1 MLIKGKTAFVY
12 DIEVF
17 PNFFS
22 CAIKNTESGNVRIF
36 EISSRRNDMTEIPKL
51 FLNKQ
56 IIFVTYNGIHYDNP
70 IISFIILN
78 YKRLIRESV
87 WTINSELKQ
96 LSDKIIESETSASWS
111 KYKYANLF
119 DGLDLLTMMFAT
131 KLRCGLK
138 ELQVTMQYPNV
149 QEYDGDFNSFLPESD
164 FDAVEDYN
172 LNDINSTE
180 ELMNRLKGEI
190 ELRVG
195 IQETLGVDVLNQD
208 GVNLGVEIIKASYLR
223 DTGKSWD
230 QIKDLR
236 TPCHEL
242 DLKDILFDFIKF
254 ETPEFQKLHTEL
266 LQTHLNLDWE
276 KDTQNKN
283 KFKKTVLIN
292 GLEITYSLGGI
303 HTRNDPE
310 IFKSDDEWVIIDSD
324 CASMYPSA
332 IINYQLYPQHLGPE
346 FLTTYKKIREDRIK
360 AKREGNKIINQTYK
374 LALNGISGM
383 LQSEYSWCYD
393 PRTVLRLRLNC
404 QLMLL
409 MLTERLIKFGCRIG
423 QLNTK

>member
-1 MLIKGKTAFVY
+1 ML
-12 DIEVF
+12 
-17 PNFFS
+17 
-22 CAIKNTESGNVRIF
+22 
-36 EISSRRNDMTEIPKL
+36 
-51 FLNKQ
+51 
-56 IIFVTYNGIHYDNP
+56 
-70 IISFIILN
+70 
-78 YKRLIRESV
+78 
-87 WTINSELKQ
+87 
-96 LSDKIIESETSASWS
+96 
-111 KYKYANLF
+111 
-119 DGLDLLTMMFAT
+119 FAT

-164 FDAVEDYN
+164 FDAVENYN

-223 DTGKSWD
+223 NTGKSWD

-310 IFKSDDEWVIIDSD
+310 IFKSDDE
-324 CASMYPSA
+324 
-332 IINYQLYPQHLGPE
+332 
-346 FLTTYKKIREDRIK
+346 
-360 AKREGNKIINQTYK
+360 
-374 LALNGISGM
+374 
-383 LQSEYSWCYD
+383 
-393 PRTVLRLRLNC
+393 
-404 QLMLL
+404 
-409 MLTERLIKFGCRIG
+409 
-423 QLNTK
+423 